1 MVGKRFMEQKMKL
14 IDSGG
19 AHLYLDQ
26 EGDFY
31 FHIGDTVYY
40 LNDFIKVKQVMG
52 IKGDGVTHI
61 TNTSTMII
69 DIDEANEYVEYK
81 IYTN

>member
-1 MVGKRFMEQKMKL
+1 MEQKMKL

-19 AHLYLDQ
+19 AHINPDQ

-40 LNDFIKVKQVMG
+40 LNDFVKIRQVMG
-52 IKGDGVTHI
+52 IKGDGVIHLTTVSYTHLTLPTKRI
-61 TNTSTMII
+61 
-69 DIDEANEYVEYK
+69 V
-81 IYTN
+81 

>member
-1 MVGKRFMEQKMKL
+1 MEQKMKL

-19 AHLYLDQ
+19 AHINPDQ

-40 LNDFIKVKQVMG
+40 LNDFIKIKQVMG

-61 TNTSTMII
+61 TNTVS
-69 DIDEANEYVEYK
+69 
-81 IYTN
+81 YTHLRAHETGRNLVCRLLL